1 MNNKKK
7 KIFVLLDNMPS
18 KENPHCWKHAIDQV
32 LKLSKECDITIVSP
46 VCLTLSLRRFKKNR
60 DLIKKL
66 PQYRYEIES
75 VICWRPRYID
85 FSFIPW
91 KYRKHYFQIL
101 TMIVSL
107 LFLLLFKRIKFDIIH
122 AHFVYRP
129 GYVAAIL
136 GKVFG
141 KPVIITA
148 HGSDIHQNLY
158 KEGPLYRKRTIDA
171 LRWCSRIIAVSE
183 SLKKMIDEVGFK
195 KKTCVIPCSFSE
207 KDFYPRDKTECRF
220 KLLLDPN
227 KRIILFIG
235 NLIRIKGVDIL
246 IEAFRIVRNK
256 DDNVR
261 LIIIGEGL
269 EKAVLERQ
277 VRDCSLDK
285 VVNFLGRKDHNE
297 IPLYINSADIIVL
310 PSRYEGRPVLIL
322 EALACGRPVVASR
335 IGGIPETI
343 VNDKLGILF
352 EKENPI
358 ALADAIIKALEYS
371 WDSSYQSNYVNKY
384 NNTRLAQEILNVYGE
399 VINKA

>member
-85 FSFIPW
+85 FSFISW
-91 KYRKHYFQIL
+91 KYRKHYFQIF
-101 TMIVSL
+101 TMTVSI

-158 KEGPLYRKRTIDA
+158 EDNGLCRKRTYDA
-171 LRWCSRIIAVSE
+171 IKWSKKIITVSE
-183 SLKKMIDEVGFK
+183 YLQKMIIRIGFGG
-195 KKTCVIPCSFSE
+195 KTCVIPNGFSE
-207 KDFYPRDKTECRF
+207 GIFYPMNKEKCRS
-220 KLLLDPN
+220 KLSLGRN
-227 KRIILFIG
+227 KKIILFIG
-235 NLIRIKGVDIL
+235 NLVKIKGVDVL
-246 IEAFRIVRNK
+246 IEAFRMVREK
-256 DDNVR
+256 DDNVE
-261 LIIIGEGL
+261 LIIIGNGPEKLIL
-269 EKAVLERQ
+269 EQQARNCGIYK
-277 VRDCSLDK
+277 K
-285 VVNFLGRKDHNE
+285 VHFLGVKDHNK
-297 IPLYINSADIIVL
+297 IPLYINSANIIVL

-358 ALADAIIKALEYS
+358 ALADAIIEALEYS
-371 WDSSYQSNYVNKY
+371 WDSSYQSNYVSKY
-384 NNTRLAQEILNVYGE
+384 NNTRLAHEILNVYGE